1 VCSTLFARNG
11 LQVPINR
18 REFLLTGGLASAAL
32 ALSRPA
38 FEAEPLP
45 RLPLCGGALPPAA
58 FRTQVQP
65 SGPPL
70 NPLTLAR
77 FVDPLPT
84 PPLLRSAGTRPSPE
98 DSRLKLPFYR
108 IEMRECRLQL
118 HRDLRPTR
126 QWAYAG
132 SVPGP
137 TIETR
142 SGQGLL
148 VEWVNALPR
157 RHLLPVDFT
166 LHGAGADQP
175 EVRTVAHVHGARV
188 PPQSDGY
195 PEHWLVPGKSAT
207 LHYPNR
213 QDAAAL
219 WYHDHAMGI
228 TRLNI
233 FAGLFGFFIVR
244 DPVEDALELPRGEF
258 DIPLAIYD
266 RRLDRD
272 GQLDYLTSGDPQAP
286 WVPEFYSNTIVCN
299 GKLFPFLAVEPRR
312 YRLRLLNAAN
322 GRSFSLSLS
331 SGQDFQQ
338 IGSDGGLLPQPVALK
353 EIQLFP
359 AERADLLVDFSKHAG
374 EQIVL
379 RQGAQEVM
387 QFRVRSVGG
396 SDPGALPASLRPL
409 TRIAEAE
416 AVRTRL
422 LTLGERDD
430 YAGKST
436 LVLLNGSRW
445 SQPVT
450 ENPVIDTVEIWSLLN
465 LTADAHPIH
474 LHLVR
479 FQILDR
485 RPFDVFAYN
494 ASKTLRYTG
503 PAVAPP
509 PQEAGWKDTVR
520 TDPGMVTRIIVRF
533 EGYAGRYVWHCHLL
547 EHEDNE
553 MMRPYEVL
561 EKSA

>member
-1 VCSTLFARNG
+1 MDVL
-11 LQVPINR
+11 VPINR
-18 REFLLTGGLASAAL
+18 RDFLLRGGLATAAL
-32 ALSRPA
+32 AVSPPA

-45 RLPLCGGALPPAA
+45 QLPLCGGAALRKVA
-58 FRTQVQP
+58 FRNQVLP

-77 FVDPLPT
+77 FVDLLPI
-84 PPLLRSAGTRPSPE
+84 PPVLRSAGTRPSPE
-98 DSRLKLPFYR
+98 DSGLALPYYR
-108 IEMRECRLQL
+108 VEMRECLAQL
-118 HRDLRPTR
+118 HRDLKPTR
-126 QWAYAG
+126 QWGYAG

-157 RHLLPVDFT
+157 KHLLPVDFNV
-166 LHGAGADQP
+166 HGAEANKP
-175 EVRTVAHVHGARV
+175 EVRTIAHVHGAKV
-188 PPQSDGY
+188 PPQGDGY
-195 PEHWLVPGKSAT
+195 PERWWTSGKSAT
-207 LHYPNR
+207 FHYPNQ
-213 QDAAAL
+213 QDAATL

-228 TRLNI
+228 TRLNM

-244 DPVEDALELPRGEF
+244 DEAEDALDLPRGEC
-258 DIPLAIYD
+258 DIPLVIYD

-272 GQLDYLTSGDPQAP
+272 GQLYYLTSGDARAP
-286 WVPEFYSNTIVCN
+286 WVPEFYSNAIVCN
-299 GKLFPFLAVEPRR
+299 GKLFPYLEVEPRR

-322 GRSFSLSLS
+322 GRSFHLTLSN
-331 SGQDFQQ
+331 GQDFQQ
-338 IGSDGGLLPQPVALK
+338 IGSDGGLLPQPVTLK
-353 EIQLFP
+353 DVTLFP
-359 AERADLLVDFSKHAG
+359 AERADLVIDFSAHAG

-379 RQGAQEVM
+379 QQESQEVM
-387 QFRVRSVGG
+387 QFRVRKGG
-396 SDPGALPASLRPL
+396 GKDRAALPQKLRPVP
-409 TRIAEAE
+409 RIAEAE
-416 AVRTRL
+416 AVKTRL

-430 YAGKST
+430 YAGNST
-436 LVLLNGSRW
+436 MVLLNGTHWDR
-445 SQPVT
+445 PVT
-450 ENPVIDTVEIWSLLN
+450 ETPTLDTVEIWSLLN
-465 LTADAHPIH
+465 LTGDAHPIH

-503 PAVAPP
+503 PAVPPP

-533 EGYAGRYVWHCHLL
+533 EGYPGRYVWHCHLL

-553 MMRPYEVL
+553 MMRPYDILTKE
-561 EKSA
+561 